1 MLIWFQITYNFPLKS
16 CTWVSKS
23 LICNKNKKRF
33 VEIGAWFLVLNVPH
47 FSEWVYISVA
57 KLTFQSLV
65 STSLSRSYFLS
76 SMMQILWWY
85 SLHNDRSSPIDHR
98 MWSIYKIFI
107 FIFSFFSQVET
118 KIRFDM
124 AYFHSVLQVSLVVHI
139 FGQSSYV
146 LRP

>member
-1 MLIWFQITYNFPLKS
+1 MNTTYNFPLKS

-33 VEIGAWFLVLNVPH
+33 VEIGAWFLVLNVSH

-85 SLHNDRSSPIDHR
+85 SLHNDRSSPIGHK
-98 MWSIYKIFI
+98 MCGIYKIF
-107 FIFSFFSQVET
+107 SFFFYLISKVET
-118 KIRFDM
+118 KMRFDM

-139 FGQSSYV
+139 FGQSSFV
-146 LRP
+146 LQP